1 MVFLIVID
9 DTLEYLKMLHFGR
22 GRITFQLENNKN
34 IFFFSNKIRDFYS
47 NINNYFINN
56 YV

>member
-34 IFFFSNKIRDFYS
+34 IYFFQIKLEI
-47 NINNYFINN
+47 FIATLTITL
-56 YV
+56 